1 MTIQNEF
8 NRLESNFTSLKTAL
22 TNAGVQTPTGYSDVA
37 TKIDAF
43 PNSIYKLS
51 MDHFVDYNSYGNYK
65 SPSKDI
71 NARFDGLKRIAV
83 DYALAYTFYD
93 TDYLK
98 SIEFP
103 DLEIING
110 KGCLLNI
117 CNDSEN
123 CKKALF
129 PKLKTISG
137 ELTAAGMFIRNTTLD
152 EIDFSNLETID
163 GRSAFSSSFYQ
174 CTKLAGT
181 LNLSKLKHINDYEA
195 CYQTFAYCTKITSVD
210 LSGLESIGG
219 SGIWTV
225 YQMFVGDTG
234 ITSVDLSSLRE
245 ITGNACLDLM
255 FQKCTGLTRIDFPSL
270 TTFTSNNAPFGNNG
284 GEYTFRGCTNLTE
297 IHFKSTMQSTISSKT
312 GYSDKFGATN
322 ATIYFDL

>member
-8 NRLESNFTSLKTAL
+8 NRLESNFTSLQTAL
-22 TNAGVQTPTGYSDVA
+22 TNVGVQTPSGYSDIA

-43 PNSIYKLS
+43 PNSMYKLG

-71 NARFDGLKRIAV
+71 NAKFDGLKRIAV
-83 DYALAYTFYD
+83 DYALAYTFYN

-117 CNDSEN
+117 CNDDGN

-137 ELTAAGMFIRNTTLD
+137 ELTAAGMFVRSTTLD

-163 GRSAFSSSFYQ
+163 GRSAFSSSFFQ
-174 CTKLAGT
+174 CTKLTGT
-181 LNLSKLKHINDYEA
+181 LNLSKLKHINNYEA
-195 CYQTFAYCTKITSVD
+195 CYQTFAYCTNITSVD
-210 LSGLESIGG
+210 LSSLESIGG

-245 ITGNACLDLM
+245 ITGNASLDLM
-255 FQKCTGLTRIDFPSL
+255 FQNCTGLTRIDFPSL
-270 TTFTSNNAPFGNNG
+270 TTFTSNNSPFGSG
-284 GEYTFRGCTNLTE
+284 TSCTFRGCSNLTE
-297 IHFKSTMQSTISSKT
+297 IHFKSTMQSIISSKS
-312 GYSDKFGATN
+312 GYNDKFGATN